1 MIPEDSN
8 IQTAGRERDT
18 FMPVSS
24 PIAGFALL
32 ESLFPPDSSN
42 SERRAYL
49 LSLLQMGLQPED
61 KMNTRAPTR
70 TPLSEAPVESLAR
83 QSVRLVRRRRGR
95 CDNQLEFIKHIV
107 DVAKL
112 SSASGS

>member
-8 IQTAGRERDT
+8 IQAAGRERDT
-18 FMPVSS
+18 FMRVSL

-49 LSLLQMGLQPED
+49 LRLLQMGLQREN
-61 KMNTRAPTR
+61 KVNKRATTR
-70 TPLSEAPVESLAR
+70 TQLSKRMTLR
-83 QSVRLVRRRRGR
+83 T
-95 CDNQLEFIKHIV
+95 
-107 DVAKL
+107 
-112 SSASGS
+112 